1 MLVKSKG
8 NTVEIAPGVMFVENN
23 HSRGRVY
30 LLETITEVDIVD
42 ERLMDG
48 KPHRQ
53 YRWQARNTETGEIVY
68 YCITEEY
75 RHYGPTLFQ
84 SIEAANEY
92 WDYWNNPK
100 NIPKIR
106 F

>member
-8 NTVEIAPGVMFVENN
+8 NTVEISPGVRFVEKNR
-23 HSRGRVY
+23 SRGVAY
-30 LLETITEVDIVD
+30 SLETITEVNIVD
-42 ERLMDG
+42 DHLIGG
-48 KPHRQ
+48 KPHKQ
-53 YRWQARNTETGEIVY
+53 YCWQARNTETGEIVN

-84 SIEAANEY
+84 SLEDADEY

-100 NIPKIR
+100 KR
-106 F
+106 Q

>member
-48 KPHRQ
+48 KPHKQ
-53 YRWQARNTETGEIVY
+53 YRWQARNIETGEIVN

-84 SIEAANEY
+84 SLEDGKEY

-100 NIPKIR
+100 NR
-106 F
+106 Q